1 MLVPGRLRLVTSSV
15 SSLGLLPPVFKR
27 FGMRFGLGRLWIASA
42 RCRRTRMSHR
52 FRARGFRRILGNGP
66 AVFGGFGTRFLFR
79 GLVQFTPFLMDL
91 TLGFLSAFCMSLA
104 LDSLRRWRRFLRT
117 PLVLFQVV
125 AVALVCPQFI

>member
-1 MLVPGRLRLVTSSV
+1 
-15 SSLGLLPPVFKR
+15 
-27 FGMRFGLGRLWIASA
+27 MRFGLGRLWIASA
-42 RCRRTRMSHR
+42 RCRSTRKPDR
-52 FRARGFRRILGNGP
+52 FRACGFGRILGLGP
-66 AVFGGFGTRFLFR
+66 AVSGRFGTRFLFR

-125 AVALVCPQFI
+125 AVALVCPQFID